1 MSRIKTME
9 VPMPRLA
16 MSGLIVIGAGLASG
30 CDRATGPAEQTGSIS
45 NANSDIRPLNSGATV
60 TRGPVGFSL
69 SVVDFERGLTA
80 HVTSGPSVTENCGS
94 GEFSEQTDL
103 LQVIQPNGVE
113 RSRLIG
119 RDLKIGV
126 WLEPLANICS
136 SPFAVGQGHATLV
149 NKDLANVG
157 KGTQILS
164 WHVSGSVTALDG
176 GQRYR
181 IQITIHQAIHQN
193 GTISGNRTVI
203 RLIPLGH

>member
-1 MSRIKTME
+1 
-9 VPMPRLA
+9 V
-16 MSGLIVIGAGLASG
+16 VGAGLVAS
-30 CDRATGPAEQTGSIS
+30 CDRPIAPTEPTGSIS
-45 NANSDIRPLNSGATV
+45 NANAEVKPLNSGATV
-60 TRGPVGFSL
+60 SRRPVGFSL
-69 SVVDFERGLTA
+69 SAVDFERGLTA
-80 HVTSGPSVTENCGS
+80 HVTSGPSIIENCGS

-113 RSRLIG
+113 HSRLIG

-126 WLEPLANICS
+126 WLEPLADICS
-136 SPFAVGQGHATLV
+136 TPFAIGQGHATLV
-149 NKDLANVG
+149 DKDLANVG

-181 IQITIHQAIHQN
+181 MQITIHQANHEN
-193 GTISGNRTVI
+193 GTIGGNRTVI